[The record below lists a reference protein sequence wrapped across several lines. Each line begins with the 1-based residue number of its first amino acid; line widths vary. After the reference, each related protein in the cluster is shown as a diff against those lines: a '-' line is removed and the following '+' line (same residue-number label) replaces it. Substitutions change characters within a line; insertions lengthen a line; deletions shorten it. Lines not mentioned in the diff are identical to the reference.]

1 MDIKKIFGQ
10 NVKKYRKISGYT
22 QMQLAEIL
30 DIEQKHVSFIESGNS
45 FPSAGL
51 IMKIA
56 DKFGI
61 PPKNLFDFEE
71 PLTINQLKQ
80 NIIYMVNNSSD
91 EDITKIHNYISYI
104 FVDKSK
110 NVAKN

>member
-10 NVKKYRKISGYT
+10 NVKKYRKIFGYT

-56 DKFGI
+56 DKFKI
-61 PPKNLFDFEE
+61 PPKNLFDYEE
-71 PLTINQLKQ
+71 PLTVEQLKQ
-80 NIIYMVNNSSD
+80 NIIYMLNNSSD
-91 EDITKIHNYISYI
+91 ADVAKIHNYVSCI
-104 FVDKSK
+104 FVDRSRISDKF
-110 NVAKN
+110 